1 MGSLTIA
8 DGASLF
14 PLAESAGAN
23 GDLTPLVGRQVTGRG
38 LQVLSV
44 PADEGFWAGNDDT
57 DRVWVELLPPQQEPV
72 AIRQGELIDL
82 TGQMVAHGPDFA
94 AQNGVDAA
102 EGADQLTRQAAHI
115 DAPQEQVRIVGTR

>member
-1 MGSLTIA
+1 MGR
-8 DGASLF
+8 
-14 PLAESAGAN
+14 E
-23 GDLTPLVGRQVTGRG
+23 VTGTG

-44 PADEGFWAGNDDT
+44 PADEGFWAGNNNA
-57 DRVWVELLPPQQEPV
+57 DRVWVELLPAQQESPV

-82 TGQMVAHGPDFA
+82 SGQMVAHGRDFA

-115 DAPQEQVRIVGTR
+115 DAPQDQVRVVGTR